1 MTTDVRWALKPII
14 FSPISFPSIVLS
26 MLLPVVAFQTAAA
39 EEATL
44 DASKEAKSTQL
55 TLYRQATLVK
65 QQFTKSL
72 PKGDYQLLLHN
83 ISDQLLLDSL
93 QVQVAGGQINALEMI
108 RKPLTVDEVFKRL
121 VGKPVRVYQAGK
133 YQAKAGKGILQA
145 YSNRLGIVALD
156 HGEQVVVNW
165 KDNNGL
171 RLALPENTLAEASF
185 APRLSAQVSASQPVE
200 SASVQYLTRGLSF
213 NTNYSIQ
220 LHPNQTTLDLAVT
233 TVLSNKTNTVYP
245 DAQVTIGVGDVKEP
259 MPRGGRV
266 EMLAQA
272 APMMDKAVSEP
283 EAVGDVHFYHFN
295 QPLSIPAHSE
305 QQLPLFEKQQ
315 VTYSKYYRLNW
326 YAYAFDRNWQPQK
339 ENPVTLYRFKTDT
352 PMPGGAVRVF
362 QDDKQGHS
370 RWIGSSQLRDTG
382 ANQSVDLQ
390 LGTSADIAIKRNRLA
405 YQQLDSNN
413 ANISWEVEIHNSK
426 KEAVSLEL
434 VANDHSLLEISKITG
449 AKLKGTNTLAI
460 ELPAEKTVKVNYTT
474 THQR

>member
-1 MTTDVRWALKPII
+1 MTTEERWLLRPLA
-14 FSPISFPSIVLS
+14 VLV
-26 MLLPVVAFQTAAA
+26 LLPALALQTVVA

-65 QQFTKSL
+65 QQFAKAL
-72 PKGDYQLLLHN
+72 PQGDYQLLLHN
-83 ISDQLLLDSL
+83 ISDQLILDSL

-133 YQAKAGKGILQA
+133 YQAKAGKGVLQA
-145 YSNRLGIVALD
+145 YSNKLGIVALD
-156 HGEQVVVNW
+156 HGEQVIVNW
-165 KDNNGL
+165 QDSNGL

-185 APRLSAQVSASQPVE
+185 APRLSAQVSASKALE
-200 SASVQYLTRGLSF
+200 SATVQYLTRGLSF

-220 LHPNQTTLDLAVT
+220 LHPSQSTLDFAVT

-245 DAQVTIGVGDVKEP
+245 EAQVTLGVGDVQEP
-259 MPRGGRV
+259 MPRGARA
-266 EMLAQA
+266 EMIAQA

-295 QPLSIPAHSE
+295 QPLTIPAHSE

-315 VTYSKYYRLNW
+315 VAYNQYYRLNW
-326 YAYAFDRNWQPQK
+326 YAYAFDRNWQSEK
-339 ENPVTLYRFKTDT
+339 ENPVTMYQFKSDT

-362 QDDKQGHS
+362 QDDKQGSS
-370 RWIGSSQLRDTG
+370 RWIGSSQLADTG
-382 ANQSVDLQ
+382 ANQLVDLQ
-390 LGTSADIAIKRNRLA
+390 LGKSFEIAIKRNRLA
-405 YQQLDSNN
+405 YQQLDSKN
-413 ANISWEVEIHNSK
+413 ANIDWEVEIHNSK
-426 KEAVSLEL
+426 KEAATVEL
-434 VANDHSLLEISKITG
+434 VANDHSLVEISKMTG
-449 AKLKGTNTLAI
+449 AKLKDVNTLVV
-460 ELPAEKTVKVNYTT
+460 ELPAEKTVKINYTT